1 MTSPPGAATSSTG
14 LVADALAALGGSAPT
29 VGEIRDA
36 YLSLHKSLSAA
47 YVSAFRLIA
56 KADRGRYVETFRA
69 DHQKGSKVLTEAVG
83 VLRGAREVPGLVAD
97 LTKSMQV
104 ATAVCASVQPPP
116 ASASLLF
123 LGDPSVVSAQSLLE
137 RSAGPFQV
145 AFERYA
151 RAAAPRLGALGRG
164 QVRRFD
170 APDSPLAQYQAA
182 LAQLVVANFAF
193 LAVYAALPS
202 RVLYESV
209 DGNAG
214 ARAAVT
220 KLGGHLRGADGRE
233 CADADLLKFVSAAG
247 SLSEFEM
254 SLWLGLGVNQ
264 STNSQPLA
272 GLRDLS
278 TDLLLAEVGRDDRK
292 VRGLAG
298 DALEGWKLSDKSGNH
313 LPSVAAGG
321 VDRFNPTWPRIAER
335 SKSYLL
341 SGSAKRADPLVVMH
355 AMPGTQLGLLVAT
368 SLYKK
373 AARFVVPSD
382 VSPPDLPVPAVNAG
396 SLEFGGRH
404 QPHDTHKSGAEIDLD
419 LADLPNLENFQ
430 LPKATAVIARAQQD
444 GGEFALDTMNQADVT
459 SFMRHTIWFSLLKDA
474 INAATVGPGQPFDSF
489 RPPNFDSYATADP
502 DPNSE
507 REPHR
512 LRPPDSA
519 RTVAQARAF
528 GLSVLLSGSSWLLF
542 GDPWVFVDCF
552 RRLNAAHTTIEKRIG
567 KDGLRSLGWPD
578 VERVRVEPYVHHNHW
593 HAEWK
598 LRLDRATPR
607 EPRDVQTAPGP
618 DVFAWAPVWRALGLE
633 LAPLKELLAEIGG
646 QSPVAAPQC
655 KELISL
661 LERRWPAGER
671 LPDLFGVIYGGDNE
685 GDRELLRDTAHTGSP

>member
-1 MTSPPGAATSSTG
+1 MT
-14 LVADALAALGGSAPT
+14 DALTELGRYAPT
-29 VGEIRDA
+29 VSEIRDA

-56 KADRGRYVETFRA
+56 NTDRGRYVETFRA
-69 DHQKGSKVLTEAVG
+69 DHQKSSKVLTEAVG
-83 VLRGAREVPGLVAD
+83 VLRGAREVPGLVED
-97 LTKSMQV
+97 LAKSMQV
-104 ATAVCASVQPPP
+104 ATAVCSSAQPPP
-116 ASASLLF
+116 ALASLLF
-123 LGDPSVVSAQSLLE
+123 LGDPSVGYAQSLLG

-145 AFERYA
+145 AFERYL
-151 RAAAPRLGALGRG
+151 RAAAPRLLALGRG
-164 QVRRFD
+164 KPRPFD
-170 APDSPLAQYQAA
+170 APDSPLTQYQAA
-182 LAQLVVANFAF
+182 LAHLVVANFAF
-193 LAVYAALPS
+193 LAVYAALPA
-202 RVLYESV
+202 RALYESV

-233 CADADLLKFVSAAG
+233 CTDADLLGFVSTAG
-247 SLSEFEM
+247 SLSDFETG
-254 SLWLGLGVNQ
+254 LWLGLGVNQ

-278 TDLLLAEVGRDDRK
+278 TDLLLAEVGREDRK

-313 LPSVAAGG
+313 LPSVAGGG
-321 VDRFNPTWPRIAER
+321 VDRFNPTWPRIVER
-335 SKSYLL
+335 SKSYVL
-341 SGSAKRADPLVVMH
+341 SGSARRADPLVVMH
-355 AMPGTQLGLLVAT
+355 AMPGTQLGLLVAA

-373 AARFVVPSD
+373 AARFVVPSNA
-382 VSPPDLPVPAVNAG
+382 SPPDLPAPTVNAG

-404 QPHDTHKSGAEIDLD
+404 QPHDTHRSGAEIDLD
-419 LADLPNLENFQ
+419 LTDLPNLKNFQ
-430 LPKATAVIARAQQD
+430 LPRATTVIARAQQD
-444 GGEFALDTMNQADVT
+444 GGEFAFDAMTQGDVT
-459 SFMRHTIWFSLLKDA
+459 SFMRHVVWFSLLKDA
-474 INAATVGPGQPFDSF
+474 INAAAVGPGQPFDSF

-528 GLSVLLSGSSWLLF
+528 GLSVLLSGTSWLLF

-552 RRLNAAHTTIEKRIG
+552 RRLNAAHTTLEEKVG
-567 KDGLRSLGWPD
+567 KDVLRPLGWPD
-578 VERVRVEPYVHHNHW
+578 VEKVRVEPYVHHNHW

-598 LRLDRATPR
+598 LRLDRAKPR
-607 EPRDVQTAPGP
+607 EPKDVQTAPGP

-633 LAPLKELLAEIGG
+633 LQPLKDLLAEIGG

-661 LERRWPAGER
+661 LERRWSAAEH
-671 LPDLFGVIYGGDNE
+671 LPDLFGIIYGGDSE
-685 GDRELLRDTAHTGSP
+685 GDRELLRDTDHTGSP